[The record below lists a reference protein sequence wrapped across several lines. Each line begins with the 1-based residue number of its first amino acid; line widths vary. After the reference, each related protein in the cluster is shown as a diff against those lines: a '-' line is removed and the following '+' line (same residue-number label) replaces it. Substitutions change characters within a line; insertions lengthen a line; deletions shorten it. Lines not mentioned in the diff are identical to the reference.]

1 MSIFKSKSHEI
12 LLPHSRKDSL
22 VNIDNLST
30 AIRATEHKKSSVS
43 SVKSKECTSEMND
56 KPDSSISCKSGIKNV
71 SFKIKDEF
79 QNEDCPKELV
89 ENEINALY
97 RDKEQMN
104 YGALQ
109 IQSKL
114 PHEISD
120 FPSTKRE
127 SNYEKRKQFEK
138 TLMDA
143 DISQCRNPEINTG
156 KYSSFQVFFTIVK
169 YNKRFYILI
178 L

>member
-1 MSIFKSKSHEI
+1 MSISKSKSHEI
-12 LLPHSRKDSL
+12 LLPRFRKDSL
-22 VNIDNLST
+22 INIDNLTT
-30 AIRATEHKKSSVS
+30 AIRSTEHKKSSL
-43 SVKSKECTSEMND
+43 KSKECTSEMND
-56 KPDSSISCKSGIKNV
+56 ESNSSISSKSGIKNV

-79 QNEDCPKELV
+79 QNEDSPKESV
-89 ENEINALY
+89 ENEIKVLY
-97 RDKEQMN
+97 RDEVQMN

-109 IQSKL
+109 RQSKL
-114 PHEISD
+114 PHEIND

-156 KYSSFQVFFTIVK
+156 KFS
-169 YNKRFYILI
+169 
-178 L
+178 

>member
-1 MSIFKSKSHEI
+1 MSIFKNKCHEI
-12 LLPHSRKDSL
+12 LLPHSRKDS
-22 VNIDNLST
+22 VVTIDNLST
-30 AIRATEHKKSSVS
+30 TIRATEHKKSSVI
-43 SVKSKECTSEMND
+43 SVKSKECTFKMND

-79 QNEDCPKELV
+79 QNEDSPKESV
-89 ENEINALY
+89 KNEIKVLY
-97 RDKEQMN
+97 RDEVQMN

-109 IQSKL
+109 RQSKL
-114 PHEISD
+114 PHEIND

-143 DISQCRNPEINTG
+143 DISQYRNPEINTG
-156 KYSSFQVFFTIVK
+156 KFS
-169 YNKRFYILI
+169 
-178 L
+178 